1 MTTQLPVGKT
11 GQHGFT
17 LVDDED
23 ADVAGGRVIS
33 RKTAGTGYCH
43 IQHYYSKG
51 KDAQLHRL
59 IAERML
65 GRPLLKKEVVDHR
78 DGQPFNNQRSNLRIC
93 SQRKNC
99 QNHASHRN
107 GRLVGTC
114 FHKASGKWMANIR
127 IDGKRKFLGYF
138 LTEAEAHNAYMEEA
152 ATKEAA
158 TLRAMV
164 ATTIANLNL
173 PFTSTNPEA
182 VDLAIQVM
190 ADIYEASHT
199 IVDINTAVMAAET
212 FLVSEENNR

>member
-1 MTTQLPVGKT
+1 
-11 GQHGFT
+11 
-17 LVDDED
+17 
-23 ADVAGGRVIS
+23 
-33 RKTAGTGYCH
+33 
-43 IQHYYSKG
+43 
-51 KDAQLHRL
+51 
-59 IAERML
+59 
-65 GRPLLKKEVVDHR
+65 
-78 DGQPFNNQRSNLRIC
+78 
-93 SQRKNC
+93 
-99 QNHASHRN
+99 
-107 GRLVGTC
+107 
-114 FHKASGKWMANIR
+114 MANIR

-212 FLVSEENNR
+212 FLVSEESNR